1 MTPEEKLKELGIEL
15 SEAPTPLG
23 SYLPVTKTGTL
34 VYLSGILP
42 IVEGKLLRHGRVG
55 EHITVEEA
63 REDAKRAV
71 LNALSVLRSSI
82 GSLNAVKQCI
92 KITGYIASSPDFTEQ
107 PKVLNAASDLL
118 YEIFGEAG
126 KHARAAVGVSVLPL
140 NAPIEIDFIFEVS

>member
-1 MTPEEKLKELGIEL
+1 MTPEEKLKELGIQL
-15 SEAPTPLG
+15 SEAPAPLG

-42 IVEGKLLRHGRVG
+42 IVEGKLLRHGKVG
-55 EHITVEEA
+55 EHITVEQA

-71 LNALSVLRSSI
+71 INALSILRSHT
-82 GSLNAVKQCI
+82 GSLNAVKRCI

-107 PKVLNAASDLL
+107 SKVLNAASDLL

-126 KHARAAVGVSVLPL
+126 KHARAAVGVNVLPL
-140 NAPIEIDFIFEVS
+140 NAPIEIEFIFEVS

>member
-82 GSLNAVKQCI
+82 GSLNAVKRCI

-140 NAPIEIDFIFEVS
+140 NTPIEIDFIFEVS